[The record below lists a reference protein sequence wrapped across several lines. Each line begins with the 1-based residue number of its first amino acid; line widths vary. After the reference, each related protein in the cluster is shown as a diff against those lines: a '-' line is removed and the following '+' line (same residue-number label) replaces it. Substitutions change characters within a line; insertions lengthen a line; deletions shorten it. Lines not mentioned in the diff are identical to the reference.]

1 MKKAKEYF
9 EECFQNNRNII
20 DTIKQVQEDT
30 IRETI
35 EEFSITQK
43 VRGNIHGHNHE
54 NRIDNPKYIN
64 VSCDLLKYQPKTIE
78 ELLEIQDKL
87 FNIKWS

>member
-9 EECFQNNRNII
+9 QECFQNNRNII

-43 VRGNIHGHNHE
+43 
-54 NRIDNPKYIN
+54 
-64 VSCDLLKYQPKTIE
+64 LKYYAGESGYLDKETI
-78 ELLEIQDKL
+78 LSIADKL
-87 FNIKWS
+87 IKEL

>member
-43 VRGNIHGHNHE
+43 
-54 NRIDNPKYIN
+54 
-64 VSCDLLKYQPKTIE
+64 LKYYAGESGYLDKETI
-78 ELLEIQDKL
+78 LSIADKL
-87 FNIKWS
+87 IKEL

>member
-1 MKKAKEYF
+1 MKKAEEYF
-9 EECFQNNRNII
+9 QECFQNNRNII

-43 VRGNIHGHNHE
+43 
-54 NRIDNPKYIN
+54 
-64 VSCDLLKYQPKTIE
+64 LKYYAGESGYLDKETI
-78 ELLEIQDKL
+78 LSVADKL
-87 FNIKWS
+87 IKEL